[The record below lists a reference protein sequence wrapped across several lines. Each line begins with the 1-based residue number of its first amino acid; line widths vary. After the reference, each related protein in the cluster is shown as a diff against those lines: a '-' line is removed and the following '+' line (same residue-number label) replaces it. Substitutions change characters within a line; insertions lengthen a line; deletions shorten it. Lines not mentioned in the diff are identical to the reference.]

1 MLPLS
6 PKGRLA
12 ANELGLGAE
21 YADWLAILDEAPDAG
36 PELPLCS
43 GDDAAT
49 LERLGVSDED
59 AAAVLASQQYMDRSS
74 GFRWLLQQ
82 CRRLVTGSMGDLSSP
97 ELQLPQ
103 LPAALGLEGRCFPA
117 HLFLATLPVT
127 VDWQVRQG
135 LPAEASSTVF
145 QDLGRQMDLYR
156 RRYGETG
163 VDEPWW
169 LLIHL
174 RGLIYEFGR
183 LQYNLLR
190 IGDGGLAPRGWYDDA
205 QASLLGAGFRR
216 GDDALGVHIPE
227 AGPLTPRACTDSL
240 ASARQF
246 FGEFFPSPT
255 RRLAICESWLLDDQL
270 TEYLAADSNIIRFQS
285 LFTLIA
291 DWQPGDKDVA
301 YFVFLRAVDE
311 LAGAPQ
317 STTLQRAILSHLRAG
332 RHWRVRCGWLEL

>member
-1 MLPLS
+1 M
-6 PKGRLA
+6 A
-12 ANELGLGAE
+12 ANELSLGAE
-21 YADWLAILDEAPDAG
+21 YAGWLVSLDAAPAAG
-36 PELPLCS
+36 PELPFYNS
-43 GDDAAT
+43 GDAAT

-59 AAAVLASQQYMDRSS
+59 AAAVLDSQRHFDRSS
-74 GFRWLLQQ
+74 GFSWLLQQ
-82 CRRLVTGSMGDLSSP
+82 CRRLVLASMGDLSSP
-97 ELQLPQ
+97 ELRLPQ

-117 HLFLATLPVT
+117 HLFLATLPMT
-127 VDWQVRQG
+127 LEWQARQG
-135 LPAEASSTVF
+135 MPADAVSAIF

-156 RRYGETG
+156 RAHGETG

-190 IGDGGLAPRGWYDDA
+190 IGAGGLSPRLWYDDA
-205 QASLLGAGFRR
+205 EATRLGTGFRF

-240 ASARQF
+240 ASARSF
-246 FGEFFPSPT
+246 FNEFFPSPT

-270 TEYLAADSNIIRFQS
+270 TEYLPADANIIRFQS
-285 LFTLIA
+285 MFTLVA
-291 DWQPGDKDVA
+291 DWHPGDKDVA
-301 YFVFLRAVDE
+301 YFVFLRAADQ
-311 LAGAPQ
+311 LAGVPQ

-332 RHWRVRCGWLEL
+332 RHWRVRCGWLKL